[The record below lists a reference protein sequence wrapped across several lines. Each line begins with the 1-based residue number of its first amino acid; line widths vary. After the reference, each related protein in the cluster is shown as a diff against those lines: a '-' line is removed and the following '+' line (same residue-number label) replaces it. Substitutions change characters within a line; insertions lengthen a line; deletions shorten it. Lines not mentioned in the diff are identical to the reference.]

1 MIKLLIIHCDG
12 AQKGGSVN
20 FLRYFVGYLNK
31 HKFKPLLIF
40 LSPGKLVEE
49 FQTKGF
55 SVRVIVS
62 GRFRYLLRTLVTIIR
77 IAKIIREES
86 ISVVFSNGGKEHL
99 YGGTAAYMRHRPGV
113 WYCHNATESSDI
125 FTKFI
130 DLVPTNLILA
140 NSAYTRSLLSRYFRA
155 PNKLIYL
162 GITLPIINRLPA
174 HSIWEE
180 FRAKPDAPLITMV
193 GLFMS
198 WKGQEFFVRAVPKI
212 LKKFPEARFL
222 LVGDATRDRDKPY
235 ARRLKM
241 LVKKLNLES
250 KIIFTGFRE
259 DRLSIMASSDV
270 IVHASSSPEP
280 FGLVMTE
287 AMSVAKPVIATDIG
301 APGEIVV
308 HEKTGILV
316 PPKNAD
322 AIASSCIR
330 LLRNPELRNRM
341 GITGRKRVEKY
352 FTAERMTREIEHV
365 LVDLVCQKG

>member
-1 MIKLLIIHCDG
+1 MD
-12 AQKGGSVN
+12 
-20 FLRYFVGYLNK
+20 K
-31 HKFKPLLIF
+31 HKFEPLLIF

-62 GRFRYLLRTLVTIIR
+62 GRFRYLHHTLATIIR
-77 IAKIIREES
+77 IAKIIREEN

-99 YGGTAAYMRHRPGV
+99 YGGTAAYMRHRPSV
-113 WYCHNATESSDI
+113 WCCHGTTESSDF
-125 FTKFI
+125 FTEFI

-140 NSAYTRSLLSRYFRA
+140 NSAYTKSLLSRYFKA
-155 PNKLIYL
+155 PIKLIYH
-162 GITLPIINRLPA
+162 GITLPIINRLSPP
-174 HSIWEE
+174 SIWEE
-180 FRAKPDAPLITMV
+180 FRVKSDASLITMV

-198 WKGQEFFVRAVPKI
+198 WKGQEFFIRAVPKI
-212 LKKFPEARFL
+212 LKKFPEAKFL

-241 LVKKLNLES
+241 LVRKLYLES

-270 IVHASSSPEP
+270 IIHASSSPEP
-280 FGLVMTE
+280 FGLVVAE

-301 APGEIVV
+301 APSEIVV

-330 LLRNPELRNRM
+330 LLGDPELRNRM
-341 GITGRKRVEKY
+341 GIAGRKRVEKY

-365 LVDLVCQKG
+365 LADLVCQKD

>member
-1 MIKLLIIHCDG
+1 MIKLLIVHCEG

-20 FLRYFVGYLNK
+20 FLRYFIDCLNK
-31 HKFKPLLIF
+31 YKFEPLLIF

-49 FQTKGF
+49 FQAKGF
-55 SVRVIVS
+55 SVRVILS
-62 GRFRYLLRTLVTIIR
+62 RRFRYLHRTLATIIK
-77 IAKIIREES
+77 IAKIIREEN

-99 YGGTAAYMRHRPGV
+99 YGGTAAYMRHRPSV
-113 WYCHNATESSDI
+113 WCCHGITESSDI

-140 NSAYTRSLLSRYFRA
+140 NSAYTKSLLSRYFRA
-155 PNKLIYL
+155 PNKLIYH
-162 GITLPIINRLPA
+162 GITLPIINRLPP

-180 FRAKPDAPLITMV
+180 FRAKSDAPLITMV

-198 WKGQEFFVRAVPKI
+198 WKGQEFFIRAVPKI
-212 LKKFPEARFL
+212 LKEIPEAKFL

-322 AIASSCIR
+322 AIASSCIK
-330 LLRNPELRNRM
+330 LLRNPGLRGRM
-341 GITGRKRVEKY
+341 GIAGKKRVEKY

-365 LVDLVCQKG
+365 LTDLVCQKD